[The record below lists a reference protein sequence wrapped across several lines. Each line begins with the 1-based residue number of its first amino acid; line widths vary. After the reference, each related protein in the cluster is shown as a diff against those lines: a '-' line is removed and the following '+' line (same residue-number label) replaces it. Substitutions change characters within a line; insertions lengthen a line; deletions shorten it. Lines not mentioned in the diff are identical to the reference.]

1 MDIKPIRNE
10 ADYDAALEEI
20 AELMEAE
27 PGSEA
32 EERLEVLSTLAA
44 AYEERAHPVEAP
56 DPVEAIRHAL
66 EARGSTERD
75 LERILKA
82 KRSRVWEIMNRKRGL
97 SLAMIRRLHRELDI
111 PAEALIQPY
120 ETGDREQAG

>member
-1 MDIKPIRNE
+1 MDIRPIRNE
-10 ADYDAALEEI
+10 ADYEAALAEI
-20 AELMEAE
+20 ADLMEAE
-27 PGSEA
+27 AGSEA
-32 EERLEVLSTLAA
+32 EDRLDVLSTLVS
-44 AYEERAHPVEAP
+44 AYEEQAYPVEAP

-97 SLAMIRRLHRELDI
+97 SLGMIRRLHQELDI

>member
-1 MDIKPIRNE
+1 MDIRPIRNE
-10 ADYDAALEEI
+10 ADYEAALAEI
-20 AELMEAE
+20 ADLMEAE
-27 PGSEA
+27 AGSEA
-32 EERLEVLSTLAA
+32 EDRLDVLSTLAA
-44 AYEERAHPVEAP
+44 AYEEQAYPVEAP

-97 SLAMIRRLHRELDI
+97 SLGMIRRLHQELDI

>member
-1 MDIKPIRNE
+1 ME
-10 ADYDAALEEI
+10 ADPD
-20 AELMEAE
+20 
-27 PGSEA
+27 SEA

-44 AYEERAHPVEAP
+44 AYEERAHAVEAR

-66 EARGSTERD
+66 EAHGSTERD

>member
-1 MDIKPIRNE
+1 MDIRPIKNE
-10 ADYDAALEEI
+10 ADYEAALEEI
-20 AELMEAE
+20 ADLMEAE
-27 PGSEA
+27 DGSEEA
-32 EERLEVLSTLAA
+32 DRLDVLATLVAT
-44 AYEERAHPVEAP
+44 YEEQNHPVEAP

-66 EARGSTERD
+66 EARGATEKD

-97 SLAMIRRLHRELDI
+97 SLGMIRRLHQELDI

-120 ETGDREQAG
+120 ETGDRERAG